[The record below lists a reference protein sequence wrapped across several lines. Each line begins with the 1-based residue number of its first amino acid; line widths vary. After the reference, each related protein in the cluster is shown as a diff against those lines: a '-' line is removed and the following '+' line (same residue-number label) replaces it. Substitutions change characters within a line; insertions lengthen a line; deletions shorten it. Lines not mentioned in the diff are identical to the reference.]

1 MKTYFEEQ
9 MQVINNAV
17 KSLDT
22 ETFTQLVTEC
32 EAVLSDGHKIIL
44 SGLGKNVP
52 VCEKFVGTMNSF
64 GLAAAFMNT
73 NTAVHGDIGM
83 VQNGDLVIIL
93 TKSGDT
99 SESVY
104 LTSLL
109 EQRNADLWL
118 LSFQRNST
126 LAERIPKHVILDLE
140 HEGDA
145 WDITPNKDTS
155 RIQTISENC
164 EAVWINGIR
173 SSYRMARHRR
183 LLHLWNVSPGIFKRK
198 RNF

>member
-104 LTSLL
+104 LSAQQHTGREDPKTCDSRFGTRRGCVGYYSQQLY
-109 EQRNADLWL
+109 
-118 LSFQRNST
+118 NSQSDHLT
-126 LAERIPKHVILDLE
+126 RTGYCAF
-140 HEGDA
+140 G
-145 WDITPNKDTS
+145 TY
-155 RIQTISENC
+155 
-164 EAVWINGIR
+164 G
-173 SSYRMARHRR
+173 RH
-183 LLHLWNVSPGIFKRK
+183 PG
-198 RNF
+198 

>member
-140 HEGDA
+140 HERSEERRVG
-145 WDITPNKDTS
+145 KECRS
-155 RIQTISENC
+155 R
-164 EAVWINGIR
+164 W
-173 SSYRMARHRR
+173 
-183 LLHLWNVSPGIFKRK
+183 SPYH
-198 RNF
+198 